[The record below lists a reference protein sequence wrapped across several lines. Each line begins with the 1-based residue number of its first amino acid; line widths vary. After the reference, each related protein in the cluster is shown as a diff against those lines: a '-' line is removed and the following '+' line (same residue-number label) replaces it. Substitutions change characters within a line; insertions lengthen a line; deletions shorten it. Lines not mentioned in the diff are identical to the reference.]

1 MAKRGK
7 RQVPK
12 GPARRPTAAVVNTR
26 KSGSASSAGPTKS
39 SARSTVSG
47 PARRTGATRDAVAGK
62 LEATE
67 IVAEA
72 FPFNAAKPSE
82 YGKAASKPQPG
93 QYVEALDP
101 KVGASTLSEPNA
113 SPKTGKAAVPGFNP
127 GSDPLMR
134 VRVDSSGRALTTNQG
149 VTVGD
154 NQNSL
159 KAGLRGPSLL
169 EDFILREKITHFDHE
184 RIPERIV
191 HARGSGAHGYFE
203 CTAPLTELKIGRAH
217 V

>member
-1 MAKRGK
+1 MAKKGK
-7 RQVPK
+7 PQGPK
-12 GPARRPTAAVVNTR
+12 GVARRPPAATANKR
-26 KSGSASSAGPTKS
+26 RSGRGADAETKT

-47 PARRTGATRDAVAGK
+47 PSRRSGATRDAAAAK
-62 LEATE
+62 LESVE

-82 YGKAASKPQPG
+82 YGKASAKPQAG
-93 QYVEALDP
+93 QSVDALDP
-101 KVGASTLSEPNA
+101 KVGASTLSEVNA
-113 SPKTGKAAVPGFNP
+113 SPKTGKTAVPGFNP
-127 GSDPLMR
+127 GSDPLTR
-134 VRVDSSGRALTTNQG
+134 VRVDSGGRALTTNQG

-203 CTAPLTELKIGRAH
+203 CYAPLTHL
-217 V
+217 